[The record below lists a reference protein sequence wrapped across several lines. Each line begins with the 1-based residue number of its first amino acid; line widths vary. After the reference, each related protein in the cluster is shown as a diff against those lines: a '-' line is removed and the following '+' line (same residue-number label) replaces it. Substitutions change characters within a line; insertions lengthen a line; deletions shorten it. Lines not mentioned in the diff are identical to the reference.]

1 MPHADI
7 SLSSV
12 ADAAPTAT
20 RRLPRA
26 VGLGLAALVSA
37 GLWVVAAE
45 LIRALF

>member
-26 VGLGLAALVSA
+26 VGLGLGALVSA
-37 GLWVVAAE
+37 GLWLAAVE
-45 LIRALF
+45 LFRALI

>member
-12 ADAAPTAT
+12 ADAAPTAN

-26 VGLGLAALVSA
+26 VGLGLAAAVSA
-37 GLWVVAAE
+37 GLWLVAVE
-45 LIRALF
+45 LVRALF